1 MTLDLTVIGR
11 DMPLGERSWT
21 SKDAMLYALGVGAGS
36 DDSATEIEFT
46 TENSHGVD
54 QRVLPTYGVLL
65 APGGP
70 IEALGDID
78 RARLLHAGQSF
89 QITRPLP
96 PEGRVTVTTCVRNIF
111 DKGKGALVERES
123 VSVDATTGEE
133 LIRSVG
139 SLFLRGEGGFGGN
152 PGQTVAWERPDRQPD
167 EIVTLHTK
175 PNQALIYRLSGDRNP
190 LHADPWFARR
200 GGFDR
205 PILHGLCTFGFAGRA
220 LVRAACGGDSGLLRG
235 MGGRFVRPVYPGDD
249 LIVSIWTGPDTTQG
263 QFQVSLPDGGTVFDF
278 GTFTTAAD

>member
-1 MTLDLTVIGR
+1 
-11 DMPLGERSWT
+11 
-21 SKDAMLYALGVGAGS
+21 MLYALGVGAGG
-36 DDSATEIEFT
+36 DDSTTEIEFT
-46 TENSHGVD
+46 TENSHNVD

-78 RARLLHAGQSF
+78 RAQLLHAGQSF

-96 PEGRVTVTTCVRNIF
+96 AEGCVIVTTRVRNIF
-111 DKGKGALVERES
+111 DKGKAALVERES

-139 SLFLRGEGGFGGN
+139 SLFLRGEGGFGGD
-152 PGQTVAWERPDRQPD
+152 PGPTIAWERPARQPD

-190 LHADPWFARR
+190 LHSDPWFARR

-220 LVRAACGGDSGLLRG
+220 LVRAACGGNSDLLRS
-235 MGGRFVRPVYPGDD
+235 MGGRFVRPIHPGDD
-249 LIVSIWTGPDTTQG
+249 LVVSIWMGPDMAQG
-263 QFQVSLPDGGTVFDF
+263 QFQVSLPDDGMVFDF
-278 GTFTTAAD
+278 GTFTTAAE